1 MSNYEDLKAQAKQ
14 KIILND
20 KGLPLVFEEYALRY
34 MDDLGIG
41 SAHVPHPAFKIND
54 KILPK
59 IYLPAYISTVKGG
72 RAYSLPNQ
80 EPAVNVNF
88 DQAKQYCENNGAG
101 FHLMT
106 AAEWGLVHNLLT
118 AADIHPRGNTAQGKS
133 HVHAYERGVMSV
145 AGNRTLTGTGDKSWS
160 TDMQGG
166 GINDFVGNVNKWLG
180 GCRLYNGELQVIA
193 DNNAA
198 ITGTDQSA
206 NSTAWKAI
214 LPDGS
219 LVAPGTAGTLKFD
232 YSGTPS
238 AATPNFY
245 LSTTIEHAQENDN
258 VYGQIDFAGM
268 KEKSGVSIP
277 DILKALAI
285 YPMATS
291 TTGNGLFFFR
301 NNGERLLRRG
311 GDYGYGGNSGE
322 ASGDLNNPRSSV
334 GDGLGF
340 FCAYYDPEDLK

>member
-106 AAEWGLVHNLLT
+106 AAEWGLAHNLLT

-133 HVHAYERGVMSV
+133 HVHAYERGVMS
-145 AGNRTLTGTGDKSWS
+145 AGGNRTLTGTGDKSWS

-180 GCRLYNGELQVIA
+180 GFRLYNGELQVIA

-206 NSTAWKAI
+206 NSAAWKAI

-232 YSGTPS
+232 YSGTP
-238 AATPNFY
+238 AAGTGNFY
-245 LSTTIEHAQENDN
+245 ISTTIEHQQENDN
-258 VYGQIDFAGM
+258 AYGYCDFASM
-268 KEKSGVSIP
+268 KAKSGVNIP
-277 DILKALAI
+277 DVLKALAI

-291 TTGNGLFFFR
+291 ATGHGGFWFR
-301 NNGERLLRRG
+301 NNGERLLYRG
-311 GDYGYGGNSGE
+311 GYCGNGGNAGE
-322 ASGDLNNPRSSV
+322 ASGDLNNPRSV
-334 GDGLGF
+334 AYDNLGF

>member
-41 SAHVPHPAFKIND
+41 SARVPHPAFKIND

-118 AADIHPRGNTAQGKS
+118 AADVHPRGNTAQGKS
-133 HVHAYERGVMSV
+133 HAHAYERGVMS
-145 AGNRTLTGTGDKSWS
+145 AGGNRTLTGTGDKSWS

-166 GINDFVGNVNKWLG
+166 GINDLTGNVNKWLG
-180 GCRLYNGELQVIA
+180 GFRLYNGELQVIA

-206 NSTAWKAI
+206 DSAAWKAI

-219 LVAPGTAGTLKFD
+219 LVAPGTAETLKFD
-232 YSGTPS
+232 YSGAPAESTG
-238 AATPNFY
+238 NFY
-245 LSTTIEHAQENDN
+245 ISTTIEHQQENDN
-258 VYGQIDFAGM
+258 AYGYCDFASM
-268 KEKSGVSIP
+268 KAKSGVNIP

-291 TTGNGLFFFR
+291 ATGHGGFWFK
-301 NNGERLLRRG
+301 NNGERLFHRG
-311 GDYGYGGNSGE
+311 GNYGDRGYAGE
-322 ASGDLNNPRSSV
+322 ALGNLRSPRSYAY
-334 GDGLGF
+334 GNLGF

>member
-133 HVHAYERGVMSV
+133 HVHAYERGVMS
-145 AGNRTLTGTGDKSWS
+145 AGGNRTLTGTGDKSWS

-180 GCRLYNGELQVIA
+180 GFRLYNGELQVIA

-206 NSTAWKAI
+206 NSAAWKAI

-232 YSGTPS
+232 YSGTP
-238 AATPNFY
+238 AAGTGNFY
-245 LSTTIEHAQENDN
+245 ISTTIEHQQENDN
-258 VYGQIDFAGM
+258 AYGYCDFASM
-268 KEKSGVSIP
+268 KVKSGVNIP
-277 DILKALAI
+277 DVLKALAI

-291 TTGNGLFFFR
+291 ATGHGGFWFR
-301 NNGERLLRRG
+301 NNGERLLYRG
-311 GDYGYGGNSGE
+311 GYYGYGSAAGE
-322 ASGDLNNPRSSV
+322 AYGDLNNLRSV
-334 GDGLGF
+334 AYVNLGF

>member
-1 MSNYEDLKAQAKQ
+1 MSNYEDLKAIAKQ

-20 KGLPLVFEEYALRY
+20 KGLPLVFWEYALRY

-41 SAHVPHPAFKIND
+41 SAHVPHPAFKMND

-118 AADIHPRGNTAQGKS
+118 VADIHPRGNTAQGKS
-133 HVHAYERGVMSV
+133 HVHAYERGVMS
-145 AGNRTLTGTGDKSWS
+145 AGGNRTLTGTGDKSWS

-180 GCRLYNGELQVIA
+180 GFRLYNGELQVIA

-206 NSTAWKAI
+206 NSAAWKAI

-232 YSGTPS
+232 YSGTP
-238 AATPNFY
+238 AAGTGNFY
-245 LSTTIEHAQENDN
+245 ISTTIEHQQENDN
-258 VYGQIDFAGM
+258 AYGYCDFASM
-268 KEKSGVSIP
+268 KVKSGVNIP
-277 DILKALAI
+277 DVLKALAI

-291 TTGNGLFFFR
+291 ATGHGGFWFR
-301 NNGERLLRRG
+301 NNGERLLYRG
-311 GDYGYGGNSGE
+311 GSYGYGSNAGE
-322 ASGDLNNPRSSV
+322 ALGYLNYLRSYAY
-334 GDGLGF
+334 DNLGF

>member
-14 KIILND
+14 KIIMND

-133 HVHAYERGVMSV
+133 HVHAYERGVMS
-145 AGNRTLTGTGDKSWS
+145 AGGNRTLTGTGDKSWS

-180 GCRLYNGELQVIA
+180 GFRLYNGELQVIA

-206 NSTAWKAI
+206 NSAAWKAI

-219 LVAPGTAGTLKFD
+219 LVAPGTAGTLKLD
-232 YSGTPS
+232 YSGTP
-238 AATPNFY
+238 AASTGNFY
-245 LSTTIEHAQENDN
+245 ISKTIEHQQENDN
-258 VYGQIDFAGM
+258 AYGYCDFANI
-268 KEKSGVSIP
+268 KSKSGVNIP

-285 YPMATS
+285 YPMTTSAT
-291 TTGNGLFFFR
+291 GHGGFWFR
-301 NNGERLLRRG
+301 NNGERLLIRG
-311 GDYGYGGNSGE
+311 GYCGDGDSAGE
-322 ASGDLNNPRSSV
+322 ACSNLRYQRSLTSA
-334 GDGLGF
+334 DLGF

>member
-14 KIILND
+14 TIILND
-20 KGLPLVFEEYALRY
+20 KGLPLVMEAYPLVYLDE
-34 MDDLGIG
+34 LGIG
-41 SAHVPHPAFKIND
+41 TTHTPHPAFKING
-54 KILPK
+54 KVLPK
-59 IYLPAYISTVKGG
+59 IYLPAYIASVRGG

-88 DQAKQYCENNGAG
+88 DQAKTYCENNGAG
-101 FHLMT
+101 FHIMT
-106 AAEWGLVHNLLT
+106 AAEWGLVNNLLT

-133 HVHAYERGVMSV
+133 HVHAYERGVMS
-145 AGNRTLTGTGDKSWS
+145 AGGNRTLTGSGDKSWS

-180 GCRLYNGELQVIA
+180 GFRLYNGELQVIA

-206 NSTAWKAI
+206 NSAAWKAI

-232 YSGTPS
+232 YSGTPEAS
-238 AATPNFY
+238 TGNFY
-245 LSTTIEHAQENDN
+245 VSTTVEHQQENDN
-258 VYGQIDFAGM
+258 AYGYCDFASI
-268 KEKSGVSIP
+268 KAKSGVNIP

-291 TTGNGLFFFR
+291 ATGHGGFWFR
-301 NNGERLLRRG
+301 NNGERLLNRG
-311 GDYGYGGNSGE
+311 GYYGDEGNTGE
-322 ASGDLNNPRSSV
+322 AYGSLHLQRSSAYNH
-334 GDGLGF
+334 LGF

>member
-14 KIILND
+14 TIILND
-20 KGLPLVFEEYALRY
+20 KGLPLVMEAYPLVYLDE
-34 MDDLGIG
+34 LGIG
-41 SAHVPHPAFKIND
+41 ATHTPHPAFKIND
-54 KILPK
+54 KVLPK
-59 IYLPAYISTVKGG
+59 IYLPAYIASVKGG

-101 FHLMT
+101 FHLMP

-118 AADIHPRGNTAQGKS
+118 ASGIHPRGNTAYGKS
-133 HVHAYERGVMSV
+133 HVHAYEKGVMS
-145 AGNRTLTGTGDKSWS
+145 AGGNRTLTGTGDKSWS

-180 GCRLYNGELQVIA
+180 GLRLYNGEIQVIA

-206 NSTAWKAI
+206 GSSAWKAI
-214 LPDGS
+214 LQDGT
-219 LVAPGTAGTLKFD
+219 LVAPGTTGTLKFD
-232 YSGTPS
+232 FKSGS
-238 AATPNFY
+238 GRDFY
-245 LSTTIEHAQENDN
+245 ISTTVENARED
-258 VYGQIDFAGM
+258 YGDLDFASVTA
-268 KEKSGVSIP
+268 KSGVTIP

-285 YPMATS
+285 SPMGTSEAGHGHIYP
-291 TTGNGLFFFR
+291 NPV
-301 NNGERLLRRG
+301 GERLLPRG
-311 GDYGYGGNSGE
+311 GDYGNGAIAGEAYGG
-322 ASGDLNNPRSSV
+322 LNYPRS
-334 GDGLGF
+334 GADGHLGF

>member
-133 HVHAYERGVMSV
+133 HVHAYERGVMS
-145 AGNRTLTGTGDKSWS
+145 AGGNRTLTGTGDKSWS

-180 GCRLYNGELQVIA
+180 GFRLYNGELQVIA

-206 NSTAWKAI
+206 NSAAWKAI

-232 YSGTPS
+232 YSGTP
-238 AATPNFY
+238 AAGTGNFY
-245 LSTTIEHAQENDN
+245 ISTTIEHQQENDN
-258 VYGQIDFAGM
+258 AYGYCDFASM
-268 KEKSGVSIP
+268 KVKSGVNIP
-277 DILKALAI
+277 DVLKALAI

-291 TTGNGLFFFR
+291 ATGHGGFWFR
-301 NNGERLLRRG
+301 NNGERLLNRG
-311 GDYGYGGNSGE
+311 GNYGYGGYAGE
-322 ASGDLNNPRSSV
+322 ALGDLLDPRPRRL
-334 GDGLGF
+334 GLF
-340 FCAYYDPEDLK
+340 LRLL

>member
-133 HVHAYERGVMSV
+133 NVHAYERGVMS
-145 AGNRTLTGTGDKSWS
+145 AGGNRTLTGTGDKSWS

-180 GCRLYNGELQVIA
+180 GFRLYNGELQVIA

-206 NSTAWKAI
+206 NSAAWKAI

-232 YSGTPS
+232 YSGTP
-238 AATPNFY
+238 AAGTGNFY
-245 LSTTIEHAQENDN
+245 ISTTIEHQQENDN
-258 VYGQIDFAGM
+258 AYGYCDFASM
-268 KEKSGVSIP
+268 KVKSGVNIP
-277 DILKALAI
+277 DVLKALAI

-291 TTGNGLFFFR
+291 ATGHGGFWFR
-301 NNGERLLRRG
+301 NNGERLLNRG
-311 GDYGYGGNSGE
+311 GNYGFGSNAGE
-322 ASGDLNNPRSSV
+322 AYSDLNYLRSGAYAV
-334 GDGLGF
+334 LGF

>member
-14 KIILND
+14 KVILND
-20 KGLPLVFEEYALRY
+20 VGLPLVFEEYPLQY
-34 MDDLGIG
+34 LDDLGIG
-41 SAHVPHPAFKIND
+41 SQHTPHPAFKING
-54 KILPK
+54 KVLPK
-59 IYLPAYISTVKGG
+59 IYLPAYIASVRGG

-88 DQAKQYCENNGAG
+88 DQAKTYCENNGAG

-118 AADIHPRGNTAQGKS
+118 VADMHPRGNTAYGKS
-133 HVHAYERGVMSV
+133 HVHAYERGVMSTG
-145 AGNRTLTGTGDKSWS
+145 GNRTLTGTGDKSWS

-180 GCRLYNGELQVIA
+180 GFRLYNGELQAIE

-198 ITGTDQSA
+198 IKGTDQSA
-206 NSTAWKAI
+206 NSAAWKAF

-219 LVAPGTAGTLKFD
+219 MVAPGTAGTLKFD
-232 YSGTPS
+232 YS
-238 AATPNFY
+238 ATPTANTGNFY
-245 LSTTIEHAQENDN
+245 ISTTVENKQADDTA
-258 VYGQIDFAGM
+258 YGYCDFASI
-268 KEKSGVSIP
+268 KTKSGVTIP

-285 YPMATS
+285 FPNANS
-291 TTGNGLFFFR
+291 KTGHGGFWFR
-301 NNGERLLRRG
+301 NNGERLLFRG
-311 GDYGYGGNSGE
+311 GHYGSGANAGE
-322 ASGDLNNPRSSV
+322 ANGDLSTPRSYAY
-334 GDGLGF
+334 GGLGF

>member
-59 IYLPAYISTVKGG
+59 IYLPAYISTVKGS

-80 EPAVNVNF
+80 EPAATVNF

-118 AADIHPRGNTAQGKS
+118 AADIHPRGNTAKGKS
-133 HVHAYERGVMSV
+133 HVHAYERGVMS
-145 AGNRTLTGTGDKSWS
+145 AGGNRTLTGTGDKSWS

-166 GINDFVGNVNKWLG
+166 GINDFVGNANKWIG

-206 NSTAWKAI
+206 NSAAWKAI

-258 VYGQIDFAGM
+258 AYGQIDFASM
-268 KEKSGVSIP
+268 KAKSGVSIP

-291 TTGNGLFFFR
+291 TTGHGLFFFR
-301 NNGERLLRRG
+301 NNGERLFSRG
-311 GDYGYGGNSGE
+311 GSCGRGSYAGE
-322 ASGDLNNPRSSV
+322 AYGDLGYPRSYNDS
-334 GDGLGF
+334 GF

>member
-1 MSNYEDLKAQAKQ
+1 MSNYEDLKAIAKQ

-20 KGLPLVFEEYALRY
+20 KGLPLVFWEYALRY

-41 SAHVPHPAFKIND
+41 SAHVPHPAFKMND

-80 EPAVNVNF
+80 EPTVNVNF

-118 AADIHPRGNTAQGKS
+118 VADIHPRGNTAQGKS
-133 HVHAYERGVMSV
+133 HVHAYERGVMS
-145 AGNRTLTGTGDKSWS
+145 AGGNRTLTGTGDKSWS

-180 GCRLYNGELQVIA
+180 GFRLYNGELQVIA

-206 NSTAWKAI
+206 NSAAWKAI

-232 YSGTPS
+232 YSGTP
-238 AATPNFY
+238 ATGTGNFY
-245 LSTTIEHAQENDN
+245 ISTTVEHRQENDN
-258 VYGQIDFAGM
+258 AYGYCDFANI
-268 KEKSGVSIP
+268 KAKSGVNIP

-291 TTGNGLFFFR
+291 TTGHGGFWFR
-301 NNGERLLRRG
+301 NNGERLLFRG
-311 GDYGYGGNSGE
+311 GGYGDGGYAGE
-322 ASGDLNNPRSSV
+322 AYGNLLYPRSNAY
-334 GDGLGF
+334 GHLGF

>member
-14 KIILND
+14 KVILND
-20 KGLPLVFEEYALRY
+20 KGLPLVFEEYPLRY
-34 MDDLGIG
+34 LDDLDIG
-41 SAHVPHPAFKIND
+41 SQHVPHPAFKINN
-54 KILPK
+54 KIVPK
-59 IYLPAYISTVKGG
+59 IYLPSYIASVKGG

-80 EPAVNVNF
+80 EPTVNVNF
-88 DQAKQYCENNGAG
+88 DTAKQYCENNGAG

-106 AAEWGLVHNLLT
+106 AAEWGLVHNILT
-118 AADIHPRGNTAQGKS
+118 AADMHPRGNTAYGKS
-133 HVHAYERGVMSV
+133 HVHAYERGVMS
-145 AGNRTLTGTGDKSWS
+145 AGGNRTLTGTGDKSWS

-166 GINDFVGNVNKWLG
+166 GINDFVGNVSKWLG

-206 NSTAWKAI
+206 NSAAWKAI

-232 YSGTPS
+232 YSGAP
-238 AATPNFY
+238 AGATPNFY
-245 LSTTIEHAQENDN
+245 ISTTVEHQQENDSA
-258 VYGQIDFAGM
+258 YGQIDFASI
-268 KEKSGVSIP
+268 KAKSGVNVP

-291 TTGNGLFFFR
+291 TTGHGLFWFR
-301 NNGERLLRRG
+301 NNGERLLSRG
-311 GDYGYGGNSGE
+311 GYFGSGGDAGE
-322 ASGDLNNPRSSV
+322 AYGALNYPRSYAY
-334 GDGLGF
+334 DFLGF

>member
-133 HVHAYERGVMSV
+133 HVHAYERGVMS
-145 AGNRTLTGTGDKSWS
+145 AGGNRTLTGTGDKSWS

-180 GCRLYNGELQVIA
+180 GFRLYNGELQVIA

-206 NSTAWKAI
+206 NSAAWKAI

-232 YSGTPS
+232 YSGTP
-238 AATPNFY
+238 AAGTGNFY
-245 LSTTIEHAQENDN
+245 ISTTIEHQQENDN
-258 VYGQIDFAGM
+258 AYGYCDFASM
-268 KEKSGVSIP
+268 KVKSGVNIP
-277 DILKALAI
+277 DVLKALAI

-291 TTGNGLFFFR
+291 ATGHGGFWFR

-311 GDYGYGGNSGE
+311 GDCGYGGDAGE
-322 ASGDLNNPRSSV
+322 ASGDLYYPRSYAF
-334 GDGLGF
+334 DRLGF

>member
-101 FHLMT
+101 FHIMT

-118 AADIHPRGNTAQGKS
+118 AADMHPRGNTAQGKS
-133 HVHAYERGVMSV
+133 HVHAYERGVMS
-145 AGNRTLTGTGDKSWS
+145 AGGNRTLTGTGDKSWS

-180 GCRLYNGELQVIA
+180 GFRLYNGELQVIA

-206 NSTAWKAI
+206 NSAAWKAI

-232 YSGTPS
+232 YSGTPAAGTGKFLYFYNDRTS
-238 AATPNFY
+238 A
-245 LSTTIEHAQENDN
+245 
-258 VYGQIDFAGM
+258 G
-268 KEKSGVSIP
+268 K
-277 DILKALAI
+277 
-285 YPMATS
+285 
-291 TTGNGLFFFR
+291 
-301 NNGERLLRRG
+301 
-311 GDYGYGGNSGE
+311 
-322 ASGDLNNPRSSV
+322 
-334 GDGLGF
+334 
-340 FCAYYDPEDLK
+340 

>member
-14 KIILND
+14 KVILND
-20 KGLPLVFEEYALRY
+20 KGLPLIFWEYPLNY

-41 SAHVPHPAFKIND
+41 SEHVPHPAFKIND
-54 KILPK
+54 KVLPK
-59 IYLPAYISTVKGG
+59 IYLPAYIASVKGG

-118 AADIHPRGNTAQGKS
+118 ASGTHPRGNTAYGKS
-133 HVHAYERGVMSV
+133 HVHAYEKGVMS
-145 AGNRTLTGTGDKSWS
+145 AGGNRTLTGTGDKSWS

-166 GINDFVGNVNKWLG
+166 GINDFVGNVNKWCG
-180 GCRLYNGELQVIA
+180 GFRLYNGEIQVIA

-206 NSTAWKAI
+206 GSSAWKAI
-214 LPDGS
+214 LQDGS
-219 LVAPGTAGTLKFD
+219 LVTPGTTGTLKFD
-232 YSGTPS
+232 FKSGRGRD
-238 AATPNFY
+238 Y
-245 LSTTIEHAQENDN
+245 YISTTIENQRDD
-258 VYGQIDFAGM
+258 YGDLDAASITA
-268 KEKSGVSIP
+268 KTGVTIP

-285 YPMATS
+285 YPMTTS
-291 TTGNGLFFFR
+291 ETGHGHIYP
-301 NNGERLLRRG
+301 NNTGERLLIRG
-311 GDYGYGGNSGE
+311 GYYGYGADAGE
-322 ASGDLNNPRSSV
+322 APGNLSNPRSFAGGS
-334 GDGLGF
+334 LGF